1 MGRIMVIVEKHKVS
15 NICVIVTQ
23 VSVPRENERRED
35 RKIIF

>member
-1 MGRIMVIVEKHKVS
+1 MGRTTVIVELS